1 VRDIAVIHP
10 TVQTMLN
17 VKISSRFPTM
27 ILLLDF
33 YFLAMVI
40 GCFSF
45 TAQESIERRFNKQN
59 TTAQSRSVSVALLS
73 PLYIG
78 SLYFLGREIT
88 QMVSVRQ
95 QTTIISYIADP
106 ENAVNLAFVFMTTYY
121 TICMQTGIGDDNRFR
136 AGASMT
142 IGLCYAQVLAYFK
155 SIFIEF
161 AVFVSGLVYVTTRLV
176 AFMVC
181 LLIVVTAFAQMWFTL
196 FQQSTF
202 CEFVETEANVTARRL
217 QEAFEYYDDIVI
229 PVEEPEDC
237 EASMD
242 YPYCVSFYW
251 AWYKTYNMML
261 GNTDDSLFYSNTLAL
276 VLFIIFYF
284 LVVMLLLQILIAII
298 TDLYGVITNE
308 RAGEYFRSL
317 FGLFVIMMYLY
328 LHLFPLFKHLQ
339 PLCFGRIVWRSLLI
353 WI

>member
-1 VRDIAVIHP
+1 MFSLPTLLVFDVIIFFTCVLTYASTKILHRVRDIAVIHP

-95 QTTIISYIADP
+95 QTTIISYLVDP
-106 ENAVNLAFVFMTTYY
+106 ENATNLAFVFMTTYF

-136 AGASMT
+136 QGAGIT

-155 SIFIEF
+155 SILIEF
-161 AVFVSGLVYVTTRLV
+161 AVFVSGLVYVSTRLL

-181 LLIVVTAFAQMWFTL
+181 LLIVVTAFAQMWLTL
-196 FQQSTF
+196 FQQSTE
-202 CEFVETEANVTARRL
+202 CEFVDTEANVTSRRV
-217 QEAFEYYDDIVI
+217 QEAFQYYDDFI
-229 PVEEPEDC
+229 PEEGPEDC
-237 EASMD
+237 EPSVDA
-242 YPYCVSFYW
+242 PYCSGFYW
-251 AWYKTYNMML
+251 AWYKTYTMML
-261 GNTDDSLFYSNTLAL
+261 GAIDDGLFYWNSLSL
-276 VLFIIFYF
+276 ILFCLFYF
-284 LVVMLLLQILIAII
+284 FVVILLLNILIAII
-298 TDLYGVITNE
+298 TDLWGVITND
-308 RAGEYFRSL
+308 RAGEYCRF
-317 FGLFVIMMYLY
+317 
-328 LHLFPLFKHLQ
+328 
-339 PLCFGRIVWRSLLI
+339 
-353 WI
+353 